1 MAFGTAVVVDVDAVV
16 GVIERIVDVTAG
28 SVAAA
33 VVAVVVV
40 VVAVVVVPLVR
51 VVRSLRS
58 DGSTSHTISITTT
71 IACPLLLNRS
81 YPAHVR
87 SNYCQQACQH
97 EHATVVSNYAVC
109 HVLFPLA
116 FRIP

>member
-33 VVAVVVV
+33 

-116 FRIP
+116 FRTP